1 MSDVNEPQGLQKLIA
16 EEVLSVWGQCINDFV
31 GTKEGSVFADGDLFA
46 RSAQIECVEVT
57 QGLEDPEDA
66 WSEACVAIE
75 NAAED
80 LASLAAAMRRAEPES
95 IKQLKAALDAKKQIA
110 LGMLE
115 AALPESTCVRSA
127 QRKKS
132 SGPAL

>member
-31 GTKEGSVFADGDLFA
+31 GAKEGSVFADGDLFA
-46 RSAQIECVEVT
+46 RSAQVECIEVT
-57 QGLEDPEDA
+57 QGLDDPEEA
-66 WSEACVAIE
+66 WSEACIAIE
-75 NAAED
+75 KASED
-80 LASLAAAMRRAEPES
+80 LASLAAAMRRAKPES

-110 LGMLE
+110 LGML
-115 AALPESTCVRSA
+115 ADALPESAGVFSN

-132 SGPAL
+132 SGPTF